1 MAFLTLLILS
11 FNSIFFFINVLSNKP
26 LWSDL
31 VLKLSLLPST
41 EPETSEFFHL
51 LEAIKEDIRSSIG
64 LEWVFIV
71 FSTLAS
77 MFLATSIVIAAAVC
91 HGGRS
96 LLSFRKLLWATVA
109 LQTRPFFT
117 LLYNTVLRFGYFF
130 LFLANLFPFLL
141 LVQQTVTSKVLL
153 STVITILAS
162 VLYIYLNVT
171 WNLGFVVSVLEE
183 KSGSEAIGKAA
194 KIIKG
199 KRLHGFILNL
209 VFMILTLVIFLS
221 DLTVKLAA
229 ANSVII
235 GFFVTVVLGLVNILR
250 WMAYTILYYQCKKNH
265 GEEVELPWSK
275 GYSQVPIHPLLN
287 DNEPSDHQEEACDA

>member
-1 MAFLTLLILS
+1 M
-11 FNSIFFFINVLSNKP
+11 
-26 LWSDL
+26 
-31 VLKLSLLPST
+31 
-41 EPETSEFFHL
+41 
-51 LEAIKEDIRSSIG
+51 
-64 LEWVFIV
+64 
-71 FSTLAS
+71 
-77 MFLATSIVIAAAVC
+77 
-91 HGGRS
+91 
-96 LLSFRKLLWATVA
+96 
-109 LQTRPFFT
+109 
-117 LLYNTVLRFGYFF
+117 
-130 LFLANLFPFLL
+130 
-141 LVQQTVTSKVLL
+141 
-153 STVITILAS
+153 
-162 VLYIYLNVT
+162 NVT

-287 DNEPSDHQEEACDA
+287 DNEPSDHQGEACDA